1 MINAVILS
9 WTTFIYLAVFAFY
22 LVRMVSGKELWGR
35 LGTVTALI
43 GLFAHTAALI
53 LRWITSYQMG
63 IGHAPLSNLYESL
76 IFFAWSIMTLY
87 LIVEW
92 RTKSR
97 SLGTFVV
104 PVAFLCMA
112 FASLSPNISS
122 RIQPL
127 IPALQSNWLVSHVIT
142 CFLGYA
148 AFTVAFASGL
158 MALLTGMKRNNR
170 VANRSGMQGKNEPP
184 SPMTATT
191 RQFISL
197 IPAPDVLDELIYQ
210 SAVLGFVFL
219 AIGIMTGSIWAHYAW
234 GSYWSWDPKET
245 WSLITWLIYAIMLHA
260 RYVRGWR
267 GKRMAVMAIIGFIC
281 VLITYLGVNYL
292 PGLHSYQ

>member
-1 MINAVILS
+1 MINTIILS
-9 WTTFIYLAVFAFY
+9 WTTFIYFAAFVFY
-22 LVRMVSGKELWGR
+22 LVRMVSGKEFWGR
-35 LGTVTALI
+35 WGTVTALI

-53 LRWITSYQMG
+53 LRWITSYQIG

-76 IFFAWSIMTLY
+76 IFFAWSIVALY
-87 LIVEW
+87 LVIEW
-92 RTKSR
+92 RTKNR

-104 PVAFLCMA
+104 PVAFLSMA

-127 IPALQSNWLVSHVIT
+127 IPALQSNWLTTHVIT

-148 AFTVAFASGL
+148 AFTVAFALG
-158 MALLTGMKRNNR
+158 MMVLLKGMEHENH
-170 VANRSGMQGKNEPP
+170 ARSQ
-184 SPMTATT
+184 
-191 RQFISL
+191 RFIRL
-197 IPAPDVLDELIYQ
+197 IPEPGILDELIYQ

-219 AIGIMTGSIWAHYAW
+219 TIGIMTGSIWAHYAW

-245 WSLITWLIYAIMLHA
+245 WSLITWLVYAIMLHT
-260 RYVRGWR
+260 RYIRGWR
-267 GKRMAVMAIIGFIC
+267 GKRMAVMAIVGFIC